1 MLTTSQLQLD
11 DSRSKAILNMRKV
24 EKQKRMWNRINKV
37 CGKIKRGV
45 CTVHVPAVVDG
56 ETKWELI
63 SEKEEM
69 ERVIREQNVSHLSAC
84 ENTPFG
90 KGEFFEQIHDKKL

>member
-1 MLTTSQLQLD
+1 
-11 DSRSKAILNMRKV
+11 
-24 EKQKRMWNRINKV
+24 MWNRINKV

-45 CTVHVPAVVDG
+45 RTVHVPAAVDG